1 MLLSLSL
8 RNVTRHRWRT
18 FLIIAGIAI
27 SVGLE
32 AGIAIS
38 VDSLYSNFIESHR
51 GENYTD
57 ITIHPKL
64 NSTLDEMQELAEVVN
79 EIKGVETASPVATF
93 FLSGNISGYEDI
105 PNNIILYGVDVNTH
119 PDFAYLKM
127 LEGNATLKY
136 REVIISQSLSSKLS
150 LSSGILYSIPEVPEF
165 GFSSAT
171 VKISGIIP
179 DQTYFG
185 NYVGFFF
192 ILIGID
198 SMIPLFYDES
208 YIDFHLAVKVTDFIN
223 LNEIAK
229 RIEDTVGINYHVF
242 REKSISDT
250 DILAIRSYQVAMN
263 LIIIGSFV
271 VEFLFLTNILT
282 INIRERSK
290 EFGILRASGS
300 STFQILLM
308 LAFEVLIYSSIAGII
323 GNLLGIILSF
333 ILVVLLNLNY
343 PSLGIDSL
351 VIQNSSLITTFFT
364 GVFIAWIAGLYPI
377 FKGATLPVVQN
388 IHWKMRRKKTRAKD
402 WTYLIA
408 LGTITTVL
416 GISSTY
422 FIGPSRFL
430 AFELVSWHFFA
441 VWAIFIGTLIF
452 ESGLLHFLPV
462 VASKLMIWH
471 KAVPRIIATRN
482 VSREFQKSMITI
494 MVTSLALSFILILGI
509 VSAAIINTVPEYYND
524 KYGRIDIIA
533 EASDGSQLS
542 IDFTNNLT
550 LENEEIDRAAFIQQ
564 QRTKLGDLQGYIFGI
579 EPDSFSYFFENTILL
594 PPEPNVASLLNA
606 SERGIIISD
615 LLLKRVGARIGDS
628 LSIQITSNTT
638 DSFVITGITEGNPF
652 LQQGNYVYC
661 SSDLFQT
668 YWQNVSASWF
678 IMSVGD
684 ESASLRTI
692 RDRLEMK
699 YEDLKEVIP
708 IDFYAK
714 VIRNSLIVQ
723 AAFFQIL
730 FLNTF
735 LLSGLAQ
742 FICILIS
749 TLNMEREIGIMR
761 AMGLTKGEV
770 FSIFFAES
778 TLLGLTGVI
787 AGIING
793 VIGSEL
799 MAWYIS
805 FSIPIKTELSP
816 SVIFFWVF
824 VSLLITVLS
833 TIVPSYRS
841 SRKFIAYTINNYV
854 PRQGRANPYSWENW
868 DSYIDEY
875 LSKRDVIVSSLLLDM
890 ETDKKPKDLITEK
903 QRVITAK
910 QILLVLT
917 IMTGTPLLG
926 GIIFVLLGF
935 PFVFGIPLGVIGSGI
950 GIIIFIEEITGK
962 PFIR

>member
-57 ITIHPKL
+57 ITIHPKS

-93 FLSGNISGYEDI
+93 ILSGNISGYEDI
-105 PNNIILYGVDVNTH
+105 PNNIILYGVDIDTH
-119 PDFAYLKM
+119 PDFSHLKM
-127 LEGNATLKY
+127 MEGNASLKY
-136 REVIISQSLSSKLS
+136 REVIISQALSSKLRV
-150 LSSGILYSIPEVPEF
+150 SSGVSYSIPEVPEL
-165 GFSSAT
+165 GFIST
-171 VKISGIIP
+171 RVVISGIIP

-185 NYVGFFF
+185 NYVGFYF

-198 SMIPLFYDES
+198 SMKDSFYDES
-208 YIDFHLAVKVTDFIN
+208 YIDFHVAVKVDEFLN

-229 RIEDTVGINYHVF
+229 TIEDTVGINYHVF
-242 REKSISDT
+242 REKSISET
-250 DILAIRSYQVAMN
+250 EIIAIRSYQVAMN

-333 ILVVLLNLNY
+333 MLVVLLNFNY

-351 VIQNSSLITTFFT
+351 VFQNSSLITTFFT

-377 FKGATLPVVQN
+377 FKGATLPIVQN
-388 IHWKMRRKKTRAKD
+388 IHWKMRRKRTRAKD

-408 LGTITTVL
+408 LGTIITVL

-441 VWAIFIGTLIF
+441 VWAIFLGTLF
-452 ESGLLHFLPV
+452 LESGLLHFLPS

-471 KAVPRIIATRN
+471 KAVPRIIAARN

-494 MVTSLALSFILILGI
+494 MVTSLALAFILIIGI

-542 IDFTNNLT
+542 IDFTTNLT

-564 QRTKLGDLQGYIFGI
+564 QRTKLGNLQGYVFGI
-579 EPDSFSYFFENTILL
+579 EPDSFNYFFENTILL
-594 PPEPNVASLLNA
+594 PPEPNIASILNT
-606 SERGIIISD
+606 SEQGIIISD
-615 LLLKRVGARIGDS
+615 LLLKRMGARLGDN
-628 LSIQITSNTT
+628 LTIQITSNTT

-652 LQQGNYVYC
+652 FQHGNYVYC
-661 SSDLFQT
+661 SSELFQT
-668 YWQNVSASWF
+668 YWQNVTASWF

-684 ESASLRTI
+684 ESVSLHSL

-699 YEDLKEVIP
+699 YGDLKEVIP
-708 IDFYAK
+708 IDFYTK
-714 VIRNSLIVQ
+714 VIKNSLMVQ

-778 TLLGLTGVI
+778 TLLGITGVI

-793 VIGSEL
+793 LIGSEL

-805 FSIPIKTELSP
+805 FSIPIETGFSP
-816 SVIFFWVF
+816 SVIFFWVLI
-824 VSLLITVLS
+824 SLLITVLS
-833 TIVPSYRS
+833 TIIPSYRS
-841 SRKFIAYTINNYV
+841 SRKLIAYAINSYV
-854 PRQGRANPYSWENW
+854 PRQGKTNPYSWENW
-868 DSYIDEY
+868 NIYIDEY
-875 LSKRDVIVSSLLLDM
+875 LLKQDVIVSPLLLDI
-890 ETDKKPKDLITEK
+890 EIDKNKKDIKKEK
-903 QRVITAK
+903 QRAITVN
-910 QILLVLT
+910 QILLFLT
-917 IMTGTPLLG
+917 IMTGTPILG
-926 GIIFVLLGF
+926 GIIFFLLGF
-935 PFVFGIPLGVIGSGI
+935 PFAFGIPLGLIGSGI